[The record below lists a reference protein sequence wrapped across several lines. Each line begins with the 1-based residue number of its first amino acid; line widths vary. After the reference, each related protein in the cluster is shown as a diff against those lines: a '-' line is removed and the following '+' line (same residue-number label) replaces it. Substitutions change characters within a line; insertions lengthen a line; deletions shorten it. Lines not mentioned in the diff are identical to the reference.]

1 MATGR
6 RPATM
11 RMYHVTNVR
20 ASAISKHAFV
30 TIGGDKHAISVA
42 TKEPDWSKV
51 RLCVPHD
58 KYFDGDLCGL
68 PVACFT
74 TTLYKGELPDRSPY
88 PRNAAPGTEHWRVSV
103 PFDPDDYEI
112 FKMHEACIIFESNEV
127 CGQVQLLCLKKKLVT
142 ARDQHLDPDVLLM
155 DLFMKSRDWT
165 KKLLTKK
172 DLETYFPDGNPNDCM
187 YSNLEQKFFV
197 NVHFVNPVPLFD
209 TAEWTPVVKEHESG
223 YNPIEKHFNALLN
236 DWISNKDE
244 YYEMKLY
251 MMKLMRL

>member
-6 RPATM
+6 GPATM
-11 RMYHVTNVR
+11 RMYHVTNVS
-20 ASAISKHAFV
+20 ASVISTHAFV
-30 TIGGDKHAISVA
+30 TIGVKKHAISVA
-42 TKEPDWSKV
+42 TKVPDWSKV

-68 PVACFT
+68 PVACFS
-74 TTLYKGELPDRSPY
+74 TTLNEGKLPDRSPY
-88 PRNAAPGTEHWRVSV
+88 PRNAAKGTEHWRVSV

-112 FKMHEACIIFESNEV
+112 FLMHKAYIFESNEV
-127 CGQVQLLCLKKKLVT
+127 RGQVQLLCLKKKLVT
-142 ARDQHLDPDVLLM
+142 ARDQLLDPDVLLM

-172 DLETYFPDGNPNDCM
+172 DLETYFPGGNPNDCM
-187 YSNLEQKFFV
+187 YSNWEQRFCV
-197 NVHFVNPVPLFD
+197 NVHFVKPVLLSD

-223 YNPIEKHFNALLN
+223 YNPIEKHFNAFLN

-244 YYEMKLY
+244 YYEMKPY
-251 MMKLMRL
+251 MMKLMQI